1 MEKIKQTSSSGYIL
15 SMYSWW
21 KALEK
26 VIKFFDKINIGKN
39 KKFNKRVPHSHIK
52 KIRHNKRMPM
62 ESAIEISTQENSFP
76 KISCKVEN
84 QKHLWWISDWDR
96 SWWYHIILTNLL
108 SMILHRSIY
117 FSADTALGLSMESYP
132 CKNRNI
138 KCGQQATSEFQN
150 PHLQNEARCTTF
162 LVKMSFICI
171 RIWMQRKSFS
181 QLTIRASWS

>member
-1 MEKIKQTSSSGYIL
+1 
-15 SMYSWW
+15 MYSWW

-52 KIRHNKRMPM
+52 KIRHNKRMPV

-138 KCGQQATSEFQN
+138 KCGQQATSEFQKPSPSKWGQVHN
-150 PHLQNEARCTTF
+150 FSCENEFHLYQNLGAKKIIFTAYHSSKLKLEFTSPDVIST
-162 LVKMSFICI
+162 SP
-171 RIWMQRKSFS
+171 
-181 QLTIRASWS
+181 

>member
-1 MEKIKQTSSSGYIL
+1 
-15 SMYSWW
+15 MYSWW

-138 KCGQQATSEFQN
+138 KCAVYLTMPWSTGHFQYPKTLTFKMRPGAQLFLWKWVLFVSESGCKENHFHSLPFEQA
-150 PHLQNEARCTTF
+150 EAR
-162 LVKMSFICI
+162 IY
-171 RIWMQRKSFS
+171 
-181 QLTIRASWS
+181 

>member
-1 MEKIKQTSSSGYIL
+1 
-15 SMYSWW
+15 MYSWW

-138 KCGQQATSEFQN
+138 KCGQQATSEFQKPSPSKWGQVHN
-150 PHLQNEARCTTF
+150 FSCENEFYLYQNLGAKKIIFTAYHSSKLKLEFTSPDVIST
-162 LVKMSFICI
+162 SP
-171 RIWMQRKSFS
+171 
-181 QLTIRASWS
+181 

>member
-1 MEKIKQTSSSGYIL
+1 
-15 SMYSWW
+15 MYSWW

-52 KIRHNKRMPM
+52 KMRHNKINYANGICHENFHTREYFPQ
-62 ESAIEISTQENSFP
+62 ISR
-76 KISCKVEN
+76 KVEN
-84 QKHLWWISDWDR
+84 EKHLWWISDRDR
-96 SWWYHIILTNLL
+96 SWWYHILTNLL

-138 KCGQQATSEFQN
+138 KCGQQATSEFQKPSPSKWGQVHN
-150 PHLQNEARCTTF
+150 FSCENEFYLYQNLGAKKIIFTAYHSSKLKLEFTSPDVIST
-162 LVKMSFICI
+162 SP
-171 RIWMQRKSFS
+171 
-181 QLTIRASWS
+181 